1 MTDTL
6 DTARV
11 VTSLDTSRLTRFE
24 GTATAPLNRRI
35 RGRVDTPQALKTRG
49 VQKRWPIA
57 VGFLVALAWCLWS
70 AGIGRRQQFN
80 PRGWPLVNKFIS
92 AAFAPELSGNFVT
105 SVARA
110 TATTIGYAALG
121 TLSSVVIGAVAGL
134 LLSNALWRRSTQKS
148 VPMKRPWAAQLGC
161 SALTIPRGMHEAV
174 WGLLL
179 VNVLGRDPLVAI
191 LAIALPY
198 GAITAKVYSELIDET
213 SWEGARAL
221 RASGASRTSALFYG
235 VLPGTARDLASY
247 GFYRFECSIR
257 AAVILGMIGA
267 GGLGF
272 QLMQSFDGL
281 AYHEMWTVLYVLL
294 AMSLLA
300 EALSS
305 RLRKS
310 PTARN
315 LRWSGIGAGVVIIV
329 SVLQIGVK
337 PWTLWSPRT
346 RTQFVDIV
354 QRSWPPRPPFEGWG
368 SLVTA
373 MRQTLELSFLAIV
386 LATALSIPVAILGA
400 RRTGPQSGL
409 PVGKGSADGSRSGA
423 ELGPVRSER
432 GSHSIPSRAVSTG
445 ARVVAVIARSIP
457 PTVWALL
464 VLFVVFPGPFPGAIA
479 LGMYT
484 FGVLTRLFLEVLEN
498 SDPRPARSLQQIG
511 ARGLTPFAYG
521 TLPEAASRWTA
532 FALYR
537 WEVAARESVVVG
549 VVGAGGLG
557 RILQSQRTSF
567 DFQGM
572 VVTVCALIIVTW
584 FVDRLSSR
592 LRAALR

>member
-1 MTDTL
+1 VTDTL

-24 GTATAPLNRRI
+24 GTATAPSNQRVRRSGNRTQDSSRFVPSP
-35 RGRVDTPQALKTRG
+35 GSKTRG
-49 VQKRWPIA
+49 IPKRWPIA

-92 AAFAPELSGNFVT
+92 AAFTPELSGDFVT

-121 TLSSVVIGAVAGL
+121 TLGSVVIGAIAGL
-134 LLSNALWRRSTQKS
+134 LLSNALWRRSTVKS

-161 SALTIPRGMHEAV
+161 SLLTIPRGMHEAV

-235 VLPGTARDLASY
+235 VLPGTSRDLASY

-281 AYHEMWTVLYVLL
+281 AYREMWTVLYVLIAL
-294 AMSLLA
+294 SLLA

-315 LRWSGIGAGVVIIV
+315 LRWAGIGAGVVIV
-329 SVLQIGVK
+329 ASVLQIGVR

-400 RRTGPQSGL
+400 RGTGSQSIF
-409 PVGKGSADGSRSGA
+409 SG
-423 ELGPVRSER
+423 
-432 GSHSIPSRAVSTG
+432 AVSTG
-445 ARVVAVIARSIP
+445 ARMVAVLARSIP

-479 LGMYT
+479 LGIYT

-498 SDPRPARSLQQIG
+498 SDPRPARSLQHIG
-511 ARGLTPFAYG
+511 AGGFTRFAYG

-532 FALYR
+532 FSLYR

-572 VVTVCALIIVTW
+572 VVTVGALILVTW

-592 LRAALR
+592 LRSALR

>member
-1 MTDTL
+1 MTDTSVDTKRLVPGYDSGRL
-6 DTARV
+6 DAG
-11 VTSLDTSRLTRFE
+11 RLSQFE
-24 GTATAPLNRRI
+24 GTSTPDRRFRLSGRSAGNRLPRKI
-35 RGRVDTPQALKTRG
+35 SQQAMPT
-49 VQKRWPIA
+49 RWPIFA
-57 VGFLVALAWCLWS
+57 GLLLALTWCLWS
-70 AGIGRRQQFN
+70 AGIGRRAQFN
-80 PRGWPLVNKFIS
+80 PHGWPLVNKFAS
-92 AAFAPELSGNFVT
+92 AIFRPELSSAFIT
-105 SVARA
+105 SIAKA

-121 TLSSVVIGAVAGL
+121 TLGSVVIGAIFGL
-134 LLSNALWRRSTQKS
+134 LLSNSLWRRSTVKT
-148 VPMKRPWAAQLGC
+148 VPMKRPWAVHLGC

-179 VNVLGRDPLVAI
+179 VNILGRDPLVAI
-191 LAIALPY
+191 LAIAIPY

-213 SWEGARAL
+213 SWEGTRAL
-221 RASGASRTSALFYG
+221 RASGASRTTALIYG

-281 AYHEMWTVLYVLL
+281 AYREMWTVLYVLI
-294 AMSLLA
+294 AISLLA

-315 LRWSGIGAGVVIIV
+315 LRVAGSGAAVVIAI
-329 SVLQIGVK
+329 SVFSVGLR

-346 RTQFVDIV
+346 RNQFVDIV

-368 SLVTA
+368 SLITA

-386 LATALSIPVAILGA
+386 LATTLAIPVAILGA
-400 RRTGPQSGL
+400 RRI
-409 PVGKGSADGSRSGA
+409 GSRS
-423 ELGPVRSER
+423 LT
-432 GSHSIPSRAVSTG
+432 SRLMSMG
-445 ARVVAVIARSIP
+445 ARLVAIVSRSIP

-479 LGMYT
+479 LGVYT

-498 SDPRPARSLQQIG
+498 GDPRPVRSLAQIG
-511 ARGLTPFAYG
+511 ARAFPRFAYAV
-521 TLPEAASRWTA
+521 LPDAAPRWTA
-532 FALYR
+532 FSLYR
-537 WEVAARESVVVG
+537 WEVAARESIVVG

-557 RILQSQRTSF
+557 RILQDQRTSF
-567 DFQGM
+567 DFRGM
-572 VVTVCALIIVTW
+572 TVTIGALILVTW

-592 LRAALR
+592 LRTALR

>member
-1 MTDTL
+1 M
-6 DTARV
+6 
-11 VTSLDTSRLTRFE
+11 
-24 GTATAPLNRRI
+24 
-35 RGRVDTPQALKTRG
+35 
-49 VQKRWPIA
+49 
-57 VGFLVALAWCLWS
+57 
-70 AGIGRRQQFN
+70 
-80 PRGWPLVNKFIS
+80 NKFAS
-92 AAFAPELSGNFVT
+92 AAFTPELSGRFVT

-121 TLSSVVIGAVAGL
+121 TFGSIVIGAVLGL
-134 LLSNALWRRSTQKS
+134 FLSNALWRRST
-148 VPMKRPWAAQLGC
+148 VNTAPMRRPWAAQLGYA
-161 SALTIPRGMHEAV
+161 ALNVPRGMHEAV

-191 LAIALPY
+191 LAIAIPY

-235 VLPGTARDLASY
+235 VLPSTARDLASY

-281 AYHEMWTVLYVLL
+281 AYHEMWTVLYVLI
-294 AMSLLA
+294 AVSLLA
-300 EALSS
+300 EAVSS
-305 RLRKS
+305 WLRKS

-315 LRWSGIGAGVVIIV
+315 LRVAGIGAGLVVGISTLAV
-329 SVLQIGVK
+329 GLR

-386 LATALSIPVAILGA
+386 LATAFAVPVAILGA
-400 RRTGPQSGL
+400 RRP
-409 PVGKGSADGSRSGA
+409 GS
-423 ELGPVRSER
+423 
-432 GSHSIPSRAVSTG
+432 PSRFSRVLSTG
-445 ARVVAVIARSIP
+445 ARLVAVVSRSIP

-479 LGMYT
+479 LGIYT

-498 SDPRPARSLQQIG
+498 FNPLPARSLFQIG
-511 ARGLTPFAYG
+511 APSFTRFAYG
-521 TLPEAASRWTA
+521 VLPGVAPRWTA
-532 FALYR
+532 FSLYR

-557 RILQSQRTSF
+557 RILQDQRTSF
-567 DFQGM
+567 DFRGM
-572 VVTVCALIIVTW
+572 VVTIGALIVVTW
-584 FVDRLSSR
+584 FVDRVSRR
-592 LRAALR
+592 LRSALR

>member
-1 MTDTL
+1 MNDASIDLLLSGAAPALVPMPTSAFEPKPALGENLDSTRLSGFESTSTL
-6 DTARV
+6 DRGIRITRRKPRSDKLQTA
-11 VTSLDTSRLTRFE
+11 SKQ
-24 GTATAPLNRRI
+24 GP
-35 RGRVDTPQALKTRG
+35 P
-49 VQKRWPIA
+49 KRWPILF
-57 VGFLVALAWCLWS
+57 GFLLALVWCLWS
-70 AGIGRRQQFN
+70 AGIVQRPQFN
-80 PRGWPLVNKFIS
+80 SRGWPLVNKFAS
-92 AAFAPELSGNFVT
+92 AAFHPDLSGRFVA

-121 TLSSVVIGAVAGL
+121 TFGSVAIGAVFGL
-134 LLSNALWRRSTQKS
+134 LLSNALWRQSTVKTT
-148 VPMKRPWAAQLGC
+148 PMQRPWAAHLGC
-161 SALTIPRGMHEAV
+161 SALNIPRGMHEAV

-179 VNVLGRDPLVAI
+179 VNILGRDPLVAI
-191 LAIALPY
+191 LAIAIPY

-213 SWEGARAL
+213 SWEGARSL

-281 AYHEMWTVLYVLL
+281 AYREMWTVLYVLIGI
-294 AMSLLA
+294 SLLA

-310 PTARN
+310 PTAHK
-315 LRWSGIGAGVVIIV
+315 LRVAGIGAGIVIAI
-329 SVLQIGVK
+329 SVFSVGLR

-346 RTQFVDIV
+346 RTQFVDFV

-386 LATALSIPVAILGA
+386 LATALSVPVAILGA
-400 RRTGPQSGL
+400 RRTDSHTATGRL
-409 PVGKGSADGSRSGA
+409 LSAA
-423 ELGPVRSER
+423 
-432 GSHSIPSRAVSTG
+432 
-445 ARVVAVIARSIP
+445 ARLVAIVARSIP

-479 LGMYT
+479 LGIYT

-498 SDPRPARSLQQIG
+498 SDPRPAQSLHQIG
-511 ARGLTPFAYG
+511 ARGISRFAYG
-521 TLPEAASRWTA
+521 VLPDAASRWTA
-532 FALYR
+532 FSLYR

-557 RILQSQRTSF
+557 RILQDQRTSF
-567 DFQGM
+567 DFRGM
-572 VVTVCALIIVTW
+572 VVTVGALIIVTW
-584 FVDRLSSR
+584 FVDRLSIR
-592 LRAALR
+592 LRASLR

>member
-1 MTDTL
+1 MSE
-6 DTARV
+6 
-11 VTSLDTSRLTRFE
+11 TSLDSTRLARFE
-24 GTATAPLNRRI
+24 GTAKSPSDRGSQRVGILRVREPLLSRKSAP
-35 RGRVDTPQALKTRG
+35 
-49 VQKRWPIA
+49 KRWPLFA
-57 VGFLVALAWCLWS
+57 GFVVALGWCLWS

-80 PRGWPLVNKFIS
+80 PRGWPLVSKFAS
-92 AAFAPELSGNFVT
+92 AAFTPELRGSFVA

-121 TLSSVVIGAVAGL
+121 TLGSVVLGAVFGL
-134 LLSNALWRRSTQKS
+134 LLSNALWRRSTVKT
-148 VPMKRPWAAQLGC
+148 VPMQRPWAAHLGC

-174 WGLLL
+174 WGLLF
-179 VNVLGRDPLVAI
+179 VNILGRDPLVAI
-191 LAIALPY
+191 LAIAIPY

-221 RASGASRTSALFYG
+221 RASGASRTTALFYG

-281 AYHEMWTVLYVLL
+281 AYHEMWTVLYVLI
-294 AMSLLA
+294 AISLLA

-315 LRWSGIGAGVVIIV
+315 LRITGIGTGIVVGI
-329 SVLQIGVK
+329 SVFSVGLK

-346 RTQFVDIV
+346 RTQFVDFV
-354 QRSWPPRPPFEGWG
+354 QRSWPPRPPFGGWG

-386 LATALSIPVAILGA
+386 LATAFAVPVAIIGA
-400 RRTGPQSGL
+400 RKP
-409 PVGKGSADGSRSGA
+409 GS
-423 ELGPVRSER
+423 
-432 GSHSIPSRAVSTG
+432 PSLFNQGMSAMARLVAIVS
-445 ARVVAVIARSIP
+445 RSIP

-479 LGMYT
+479 LGIYT

-498 SDPRPARSLQQIG
+498 SDPRPTRGLQQIG
-511 ARGLTPFAYG
+511 ARGFTRFAYG
-521 TLPEAASRWTA
+521 TLPEAAPRWTA
-532 FALYR
+532 FSLYR

-572 VVTVCALIIVTW
+572 IVTISALIIMTW
-584 FVDRLSSR
+584 FVDRLSR
-592 LRAALR
+592 YLRSALR

>member
-1 MTDTL
+1 MSDALL
-6 DTARV
+6 DSSRS
-11 VTSLDTSRLTRFE
+11 VTRLDASRLSQFE
-24 GTATAPLNRRI
+24 GTLASNRRLF
-35 RGRVDTPQALKTRG
+35 RFNGRKPRDLTPRDTN
-49 VQKRWPIA
+49 QKSPGRWPIF
-57 VGFLVALAWCLWS
+57 VGLIVAFGWCLWS
-70 AGIGRRQQFN
+70 AGVGRRAQFN
-80 PRGWPLVNKFIS
+80 SRGWPLVGKFAS
-92 AAFAPELSGNFVT
+92 AAMRPDLSREFLA
-105 SVARA
+105 SIARA

-121 TLSSVVIGAVAGL
+121 TVGSVLIGAFFGL
-134 LLSNALWRRSTQKS
+134 LLSNALWRKSTVKT
-148 VPMKRPWAAQLGC
+148 VPMKRPWAAHLGC
-161 SALTIPRGMHEAV
+161 SALNIPRGMHEAV

-179 VNVLGRDPLVAI
+179 VNILGRDPLVAI
-191 LAIALPY
+191 LAIAIPY

-235 VLPGTARDLASY
+235 VLPATARDLASY

-281 AYHEMWTVLYVLL
+281 AYREMWTVLYVLI
-294 AMSLLA
+294 AISLLA

-315 LRWSGIGAGVVIIV
+315 LRVGGIGAAIVVTISIFGVG
-329 SVLQIGVK
+329 LR
-337 PWTLWSPRT
+337 PWTLWSPRS

-354 QRSWPPRPPFEGWG
+354 QRSWPPRPPFDGWG

-373 MRQTLELSFLAIV
+373 MRQTLELSFLSIV
-386 LATALSIPVAILGA
+386 LATALSMPVAILGA
-400 RRTGPQSGL
+400 RNT
-409 PVGKGSADGSRSGA
+409 GSRSW
-423 ELGPVRSER
+423 LGRL
-432 GSHSIPSRAVSTG
+432 VSTG
-445 ARVVAVIARSIP
+445 ARLLAVVSRSIP

-479 LGMYT
+479 LGIYT

-498 SDPRPARSLQQIG
+498 ADPKPGRALQQIG
-511 ARGLTPFAYG
+511 ARGLTRFAYG
-521 TLPEAASRWTA
+521 VLPEAAPRWTA
-532 FALYR
+532 FSLYR

-557 RILQSQRTSF
+557 RILQDQRTSF

-572 VVTVCALIIVTW
+572 VVTIGALIIVTW

-592 LRAALR
+592 LRTALR

>member
-1 MTDTL
+1 MSD
-6 DTARV
+6 A
-11 VTSLDTSRLTRFE
+11 SLDSSRSIARLDSGCLSQFE
-24 GTATAPLNRRI
+24 GTSASNRRLLSFN
-35 RGRVDTPQALKTRG
+35 G
-49 VQKRWPIA
+49 QKLLGSAPWDASQKAPRRWPIF
-57 VGFLVALAWCLWS
+57 VGLLVALGWCLWS
-70 AGIGRRQQFN
+70 AGVGRRAQFN
-80 PRGWPLVNKFIS
+80 PRGWPLVGKFAS
-92 AAFAPELSGNFVT
+92 ASLTPELSGKFLT
-105 SVARA
+105 SIARA

-121 TLSSVVIGAVAGL
+121 TVGSVVIGALFGL
-134 LLSNALWRRSTQKS
+134 LLSNALWRKSTVKT
-148 VPMKRPWAAQLGC
+148 VPMKRPWAAHLGC
-161 SALTIPRGMHEAV
+161 SALNIPRGMHEAV

-179 VNVLGRDPLVAI
+179 VNILGRDPLVAI
-191 LAIALPY
+191 LAIAIPY

-221 RASGASRTSALFYG
+221 RASGASRTSGLLYG
-235 VLPGTARDLASY
+235 VLPATARDLASY

-281 AYHEMWTVLYVLL
+281 AYGEMWTVLYVLIVI
-294 AMSLLA
+294 SLLA

-315 LRWSGIGAGVVIIV
+315 LRVGGIGAAIVVTISIF
-329 SVLQIGVK
+329 SVGLR
-337 PWTLWSPRT
+337 PWTLWSPRS

-354 QRSWPPRPPFEGWG
+354 QRSWPPRPPFDGWG

-373 MRQTLELSFLAIV
+373 MRQTLELSFLSIM
-386 LATALSIPVAILGA
+386 LATALSIPVAIFGA
-400 RRTGPQSGL
+400 RNT
-409 PVGKGSADGSRSGA
+409 GSRSW
-423 ELGPVRSER
+423 LGRL
-432 GSHSIPSRAVSTG
+432 VSTG
-445 ARVVAVIARSIP
+445 SRLLAVVSRSIP

-479 LGMYT
+479 LGIYT

-498 SDPRPARSLQQIG
+498 ADPKPGRALQQIG
-511 ARGLTPFAYG
+511 ARGFTRFAYG
-521 TLPEAASRWTA
+521 VLPEAAPRWTA
-532 FALYR
+532 FSLYR

-557 RILQSQRTSF
+557 RILQDQRTSF

-572 VVTVCALIIVTW
+572 VVTIGALIIVTW

-592 LRAALR
+592 LRTAFR

>member
-1 MTDTL
+1 MSE
-6 DTARV
+6 
-11 VTSLDTSRLTRFE
+11 TSLDSGRLTRFE
-24 GTATAPLNRRI
+24 GTTAPTGNQGIRRLSI
-35 RGRVDTPQALKTRG
+35 RGIAAFVSSTPEPTVPPERMAPQPTASPR
-49 VQKRWPIA
+49 RWPIF
-57 VGFLVALAWCLWS
+57 VGFVLALAWCLWS
-70 AGIGRRQQFN
+70 AGIGRRAQFN
-80 PRGWPLVNKFIS
+80 PRGWPLVNKFAS
-92 AAFAPELSGNFVT
+92 AAFTPELRGSFLV

-121 TLSSVVIGAVAGL
+121 TLGSVVLGAAFGL
-134 LLSNALWRRSTQKS
+134 LLSNALWRRSTVKT
-148 VPMKRPWAAQLGC
+148 VPMKRPWAAHLGC
-161 SALTIPRGMHEAV
+161 SALTVPRGMHEAV

-179 VNVLGRDPLVAI
+179 VNILGRDPLVAI
-191 LAIALPY
+191 LAIAIPY

-213 SWEGARAL
+213 SWETARAL
-221 RASGASRTSALFYG
+221 RSSGASRSTAVLYG

-281 AYHEMWTVLYVLL
+281 AYHEMWTVLYVLI
-294 AMSLLA
+294 AISLLA
-300 EALSS
+300 EAFSS

-315 LRWSGIGAGVVIIV
+315 LRIAGIGAGIVVAI
-329 SVLQIGVK
+329 SVFSVRLR

-346 RTQFVDIV
+346 RIQFVDMAK
-354 QRSWPPRPPFEGWG
+354 RSWPPRPPFEGWG
-368 SLVTA
+368 ALVTA

-386 LATALSIPVAILGA
+386 LATALAVPIAILGA
-400 RRTGPQSGL
+400 RRTT
-409 PVGKGSADGSRSGA
+409 SRS
-423 ELGPVRSER
+423 RFKR
-432 GSHSIPSRAVSTG
+432 IVSAG
-445 ARVVAVIARSIP
+445 ARLVAVVSRSIP

-479 LGMYT
+479 LGIYT

-498 SDPRPARSLQQIG
+498 SDPRPARGLQQIG
-511 ARGLTPFAYG
+511 ARGFTRFAYG
-521 TLPEAASRWTA
+521 VLPEAAPRWTS
-532 FALYR
+532 FSLYR

-557 RILQSQRTSF
+557 RILQDQRTSF
-567 DFQGM
+567 DFRGM
-572 VVTVCALIIVTW
+572 VVTVGALIIVTW
-584 FVDRLSSR
+584 FVDRLSTR

>member
-1 MTDTL
+1 MSE
-6 DTARV
+6 
-11 VTSLDTSRLTRFE
+11 TSLDSGRLSRFE
-24 GTATAPLNRRI
+24 GTSAPDRRRETRSRSNPI
-35 RGRVDTPQALKTRG
+35 DALRRGKNASPR
-49 VQKRWPIA
+49 RWPMFI
-57 VGFLVALAWCLWS
+57 GFAVALGWCLWS

-80 PRGWPLVNKFIS
+80 PRGWPLVNKFTS
-92 AAFAPELSGNFVT
+92 AAFTPELSGRFIA

-121 TLSSVVIGAVAGL
+121 TFASVIIGAVFGL
-134 LLSNALWRRSTQKS
+134 LLSNALWRRSTVKT
-148 VPMKRPWAAQLGC
+148 VAMKRPWAAHLGC
-161 SALTIPRGMHEAV
+161 SALNVPRGMHEAV

-179 VNVLGRDPLVAI
+179 VNVLGRDPFVAI
-191 LAIALPY
+191 LAIAIPY

-213 SWEGARAL
+213 SWDGARSL
-221 RASGASRTSALFYG
+221 RAAGASRTTALFYG

-281 AYHEMWTVLYVLL
+281 AYREMWTVLYVLI
-294 AMSLLA
+294 AVSLLA

-305 RLRKS
+305 KLRKA

-315 LRWSGIGAGVVIIV
+315 LRIAGFGAGVVVAISAV
-329 SVLQIGVK
+329 GVGLR
-337 PWTLWSPRT
+337 PWTLWAPRT

-354 QRSWPPRPPFEGWG
+354 QRSWPPRPPFDGWG
-368 SLVTA
+368 SLLTA

-386 LATALSIPVAILGA
+386 LATMLALPVAILGA
-400 RRTGPQSGL
+400 RRTGSPSITS
-409 PVGKGSADGSRSGA
+409 SAISAGFR
-423 ELGPVRSER
+423 L
-432 GSHSIPSRAVSTG
+432 I
-445 ARVVAVIARSIP
+445 AVIARSIP

-479 LGMYT
+479 LGIYT

-498 SDPRPARSLQQIG
+498 SDPKPARSLRQTG
-511 ARGLTPFAYG
+511 AGVFTRFAYG
-521 TLPEAASRWTA
+521 TLPEVAPRWTS
-532 FALYR
+532 FSLYR

-557 RILQSQRTSF
+557 RILQDQRTSF
-567 DFQGM
+567 DFRGM
-572 VVTVCALIIVTW
+572 VVTIGALIIVTGL
-584 FVDRLSSR
+584 VDRLSTR
-592 LRAALR
+592 LRSSLR